1 MHAASG
7 HDETMIHL
15 PQSVRAWNS
24 SRFKDVLRQEIEQLG
39 SSQLPLQQ
47 GVTTT
52 SYALDGPFQVM
63 VISVAEAPEFIHV
76 KVGVFFSGIIAGCSC
91 ADDPTPVEPQSEYCE
106 LRFSIDKRTA
116 QAKVTTIA
124 D

>member
-24 SRFKDVLRQEIEQLG
+24 SRFKDVLKQEIEQLG
-39 SSQLPLQQ
+39 SRQLPLQQ
-47 GVTTT
+47 GVSTT

-63 VISVAEAPEFIHV
+63 VISVTDASGFIEA
-76 KVGVFFSGIIAGCSC
+76 KLGVFFSGIIAGCSC
-91 ADDPTPVEPQSEYCE
+91 ADDPTPVEPQNEYCE
-106 LRFSIDKRTA
+106 MRLSIDKTTG
-116 QAKVTTIA
+116 QAAVTLVT